1 MTVHRERCRIRGFAH
16 GHQRRRFT
24 SASRLLS
31 LLHWLGGRRYQWQ
44 TAYVGGRIPPQI
56 LGHRDTCP
64 VKGALIGKQI
74 SLALRPLLH
83 QLDSADEE
91 KPRRGSSKQLLPCR
105 SPCDLPGPAPSALT
119 RRCSSTC
126 TGDTRKSA
134 RGRRIRPDRI
144 RRRTTPPKLH
154 VLSRWRNRHIFLLGA
169 GAIGSQRHG
178 AKYDRSRQPA
188 PVSVHS
194 VSPLRFAALPANA
207 GKSACNQPN

>member
-1 MTVHRERCRIRGFAH
+1 MESLLTLFLTGTLDHWVTVHRERCRIRGFAH

-91 KPRRGSSKQLLPCR
+91 KPRCGSSKQLLPCR

-144 RRRTTPPKLH
+144 RRVTGTCQ
-154 VLSRWRNRHIFLLGA
+154 SRCTADDFLNVVGNSTLE
-169 GAIGSQRHG
+169 
-178 AKYDRSRQPA
+178 DRVGGIA
-188 PVSVHS
+188 DM
-194 VSPLRFAALPANA
+194 
-207 GKSACNQPN
+207 G